1 MRKLVVVTLLFTISM
16 AAVNYAA
23 PKKPDNQSNVNSTKE
38 VKMEKNPQYE
48 ITVSQS
54 GNELGKIII
63 ETFPAQAPKHS
74 ANFDSLVSIGFYD
87 GTAFHR
93 VIPGFMIQGGD
104 PNTKNFPNDR
114 DKWGM
119 GDPSQTMVPAEFNK
133 GLPNWTHKRGI
144 LSAARRGD
152 NINSATSQ
160 FFIMHKDSPH
170 LDGQYSIYGQVLEG
184 MDVVDKIATTPRNN
198 RDAPNET
205 ITMKIKRI
213 DKENKKK

>member
-1 MRKLVVVTLLFTISM
+1 MKKLLVVTLLFAVAIVNC
-16 AAVNYAA
+16 AAQ
-23 PKKPDNQSNVNSTKE
+23 KKSDNKSNVNSTQE
-38 VKMEKNPQYE
+38 VNMKKNPQYE

-54 GNELGKIII
+54 GKELGKIII
-63 ETFPAQAPKHS
+63 ETFPKEAPKHS
-74 ANFDSLVSIGFYD
+74 ANFDSLVSIGFYN

-104 PNTKNFPNDR
+104 PNSKNFPD
-114 DKWGM
+114 DKSKWGM
-119 GDPSQTMVPAEFNK
+119 GDPSQTMVPAEFNAE
-133 GLPNWTHKRGI
+133 LPNWTHKRGI

-170 LDGQYSIYGQVLEG
+170 LDKQYSIYGQVLEG
-184 MDVVDKIATTPRNN
+184 MEVVDAIANTPKNQ

-205 ITMKIKRI
+205 ITMQIKKITK
-213 DKENKKK
+213 KNK